1 MTARVLLAFVLVSPL
16 GIAGSLA
23 DSPSPREHQE
33 PADAGRETAARER
46 AARLAAL
53 RARAQQRFAEDA
65 TRYSASELTDI
76 EARYRAT
83 RRRSWPVSAPD
94 PDARFRLQELI
105 EIYRRSNRAG
115 CAVLEL
121 AQMSEGRER
130 ERYLKT
136 AIADHDDAW
145 FENGAQV
152 GPLARALLAVAYAG
166 VDRLD
171 EAERLAAEIASRY
184 PGSVD
189 TTGAPLDDLLPALKM
204 LRPPR

>member
-1 MTARVLLAFVLVSPL
+1 MTARLLLAFALVWPL
-16 GIAGSLA
+16 GIAASRA
-23 DSPSPREHQE
+23 DSPWLRKSQE
-33 PADAGRETAARER
+33 PPDAVRQTAARER
-46 AARLAAL
+46 EARLAAL
-53 RARAQQRFAEDA
+53 RARAQQRIAEDA

-83 RRRSWPVSAPD
+83 RRPFWPVPAPD
-94 PDARFRLQELI
+94 HDARFKLQELV
-105 EIYRRSNRAG
+105 ETYRRSNRAG

-130 ERYLKT
+130 ERYLKA

-152 GPLARALLAVAYAG
+152 GPLARALLAMLYAG

-171 EAERLAAEIASRY
+171 EAERLAGEIASRY

-189 TTGAPLDDLLPALKM
+189 TAGAPLDDVLPALKM